1 MASISAITCIYLTII
16 LHNDEVMQVREDKMN
31 AFIKSPGVNVDPF
44 WLSLSEK
51 SLANVNIR
59 NLICNIG
66 AGGSALVAGAA
77 PAGGPIS
84 STIAAP
90 AEKEVE
96 AKKEESEKSDD
107 DTGFGLFDHTSSV
120 TCSIKS

>member
-16 LHNDEVMQVREDKMN
+16 LHNDEVMQ
-31 AFIKSPGVNVDPF
+31 
-44 WLSLSEK
+44 K

-77 PAGGPIS
+77 PAGGPVS

-107 DTGFGLFDHTSSV
+107 DTGFGLFDHTFSV